1 MFTTRGM
8 QGTQE
13 YASAMEAIGEGLGR
27 RLRALRRAR
36 GMTLAEVAE
45 ETSFT
50 AGYLSQIENGV
61 AVPGLSA
68 LADIAAALG
77 ADIAAFFPPDEAP
90 RVRVSRAGDTR
101 RIRIA
106 SDPTTEYVVLA
117 SRGSDGAFSA
127 LIARYMH
134 GAAVVTSRHFGE
146 RFVYVRSGEGVLEI
160 AGEEHELRPGRFVHY
175 SSHQAHSLTTT
186 SEEPLETV
194 WLVDP
199 PII

>member
-1 MFTTRGM
+1 MSSDHD
-8 QGTQE
+8 
-13 YASAMEAIGEGLGR
+13 YASTMEAIGDGLGR

-50 AGYLSQIENGV
+50 PGYLSQIENGQ
-61 AVPGLSA
+61 AVPALSA
-68 LADIAAALG
+68 LADVAAALG
-77 ADIAAFFPPDEAP
+77 ADIAAFFPPEEAP

-127 LIARYMH
+127 LIARYTQDS
-134 GAAVVTSRHFGE
+134 ADVSSRHFGE

-160 AGEEHELRPGRFVHY
+160 SGEAYELRPGRFVHY
-175 SSHQAHSLTTT
+175 SSHQEHSLTVT

>member
-1 MFTTRGM
+1 MSRARN
-8 QGTQE
+8 
-13 YASAMEAIGEGLGR
+13 YAWAIEAIGHGLGR

-50 AGYLSQIENGV
+50 AGYLSQIENGQS
-61 AVPGLSA
+61 VPALSA

-77 ADIAAFFPPDEAP
+77 ADIAAFFPPEEAP

-117 SRGSDGAFSA
+117 SRGSSGAFSA
-127 LIARYMH
+127 MIARY
-134 GAAVVTSRHFGE
+134 TKDS
-146 RFVYVRSGEGVLEI
+146 
-160 AGEEHELRPGRFVHY
+160 P
-175 SSHQAHSLTTT
+175 
-186 SEEPLETV
+186 
-194 WLVDP
+194 
-199 PII
+199 

>member
-1 MFTTRGM
+1 MSSARG
-8 QGTQE
+8 
-13 YASAMEAIGEGLGR
+13 YASAMEAIGDGLGR
-27 RLRALRRAR
+27 RLRALRQAR

-50 AGYLSQIENGV
+50 AGYLSQIENGL
-61 AVPGLSA
+61 AVPALSA

-77 ADIAAFFPPDEAP
+77 ADIAAFFPSDEAP
-90 RVRVSRAGDTR
+90 RVRVSRAGDNR

-106 SDPTTEYVVLA
+106 SDPTTEYTVLA

-127 LIARYMH
+127 LIARYGS

-146 RFVYVRSGEGVLEI
+146 RFVYVRSGEGELRI
-160 AGEEHELRPGRFVHY
+160 AGETFELRPGVFVHY
-175 SSHQAHSLTTT
+175 SSHQEHSLVVT
-186 SEEPLETV
+186 SDEPLETL

>member
-1 MFTTRGM
+1 
-8 QGTQE
+8 
-13 YASAMEAIGEGLGR
+13 MEAIGHGLGR
-27 RLRALRRAR
+27 RLRALRRSR

-50 AGYLSQIENGV
+50 AGYLSQIENGQ
-61 AVPGLSA
+61 AVPALSA

-77 ADIAAFFPPDEAP
+77 ADIAAFFPAGEAP

-101 RIRIA
+101 RIRIE
-106 SDPTTEYVVLA
+106 SDPTTEYAVLA

-127 LIARYMH
+127 LIARYTQ
-134 GAAVVTSRHFGE
+134 GAADVSSRHFGE

-160 AGEEHELRPGRFVHY
+160 AGEKHELKPGRFVHY
-175 SSHQAHSLTTT
+175 SSHQEHSLTVT
-186 SEEPLETV
+186 SEEPLESV

>member
-1 MFTTRGM
+1 MPRARD
-8 QGTQE
+8 
-13 YASAMEAIGEGLGR
+13 YASAMEAIGDGLGR

-36 GMTLAEVAE
+36 EMTLAEVAE

-50 AGYLSQIENGV
+50 SGYLSQIENGQ
-61 AVPGLSA
+61 AVPALSA

-127 LIARYMH
+127 LLVRYTQ
-134 GAAVVTSRHFGE
+134 GVPVVASRHFGE
-146 RFVYVRSGEGVLEI
+146 RFVYVRTGKGVLDI
-160 AGEEHELRPGRFVHY
+160 AGERHELRPGRFVHF
-175 SSHQAHSLTTT
+175 SSHLEHSLTVT
-186 SEEPLETV
+186 SEETLESV